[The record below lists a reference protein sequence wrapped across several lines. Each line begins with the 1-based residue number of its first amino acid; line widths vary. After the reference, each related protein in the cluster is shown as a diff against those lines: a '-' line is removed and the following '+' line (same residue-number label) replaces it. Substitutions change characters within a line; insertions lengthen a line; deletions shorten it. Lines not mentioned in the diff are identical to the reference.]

1 MINYDGDCKIF
12 ILFFAQQQIE
22 INKSRIVEGITNSSD
37 FVGGV
42 TLNFKDGFTIL
53 FFSLIAGF
61 LVRQIYI
68 KYSNSFSSTSSYGNS
83 LLMVTVSVAS
93 LIAVVKSSLALSLGL
108 VGALS
113 VIRFRTAVKEPYT
126 LSFILLSVC
135 LGIAIGANQYL
146 FALLVGIAG
155 FFIAFFTNKKSTQL
169 KTGEK
174 SSTNEIDSLSILG
187 ENHGAIL
194 KALESCSKS
203 LNTYSI
209 KTISNSIDS
218 KCSATVGVYVQS
230 NIDLSNLINDLS
242 QQEGILNVTFYNS
255 PI

>member
-1 MINYDGDCKIF
+1 MIINYDGDCKISSL
-12 ILFFAQQQIE
+12 LFAEQQIQ
-22 INKSRIVEGITNSSD
+22 INSSEFVEGIT
-37 FVGGV
+37 
-42 TLNFKDGFTIL
+42 LNFKESFIIL
-53 FFSLIAGF
+53 FFSLLAGF
-61 LVRQIYI
+61 LVRYIYI
-68 KYSNSFSSTSSYGNS
+68 KYSNSFSSTSSYGNA

-155 FFIAFFTNKKSTQL
+155 VFIALFTNKKSTQL
-169 KTGEK
+169 KNGKK

-187 ENHGAIL
+187 ENHVAVL
-194 KALESCSKS
+194 KALENCSKS
-203 LNTYSI
+203 INTYSI

-218 KCSATVGVYVQS
+218 KCSASVGVHVQS
-230 NIDLSNLINDLS
+230 NIDLTKLINDLS
-242 QQEGILNVTFYNS
+242 RQEGILNVTFYNS
-255 PI
+255 PL